1 MTIENTTER
10 RTLPWKTIIIGAV
23 IVCCIAYYAFNYI
36 RNARIEAST
45 VVVRVNGEPIY
56 ESTVNS
62 GFSSDSFDSTMDDM
76 KNNKIA
82 RLIPQVAVRQ
92 FLSKHHVHISEKLVD
107 KQIME
112 LEKNPPSMGCPCCT
126 YASLDAYLSAIGYT
140 RDDLRLDIRNSIGLS
155 DYAKKSWRKSHSD
168 KSAVLKE
175 IGGQSAYIR
184 QHYASVWQI
193 FFNTFQQPGY
203 NSDPAQVDKKAAQ
216 KAQKAW
222 ERLQSGNPFDAVA
235 KSVSEDMTSNH
246 KGGSLGFIDKSSY
259 GQEFEDAISHLKPG
273 EYSKPVHSS
282 WGYHIIKWQPMSD
295 DDIVK
300 FCESYFVDKENK
312 KLYSQIMK
320 SAKIER
326 LKASE
331 NGS

>member
-1 MTIENTTER
+1 MDTEDTTQHR
-10 RTLPWKTIIIGAV
+10 VLPWKTIIICVVIALGA
-23 IVCCIAYYAFNYI
+23 AYYAYNYI

-56 ESTVNS
+56 ASTVNR
-62 GFSSDSFDSTMDDM
+62 GFSSDSFDSTADDM

-82 RLIPQVAVRQ
+82 RLITQVAVRQ
-92 FLSKHHVHISEKLVD
+92 FLSKHHVRVREELVD
-107 KQIME
+107 KQIAE

-126 YASLDAYLSAIGYT
+126 YPSLDAYLSAIGYT
-140 RDDLRLDIRNSIGLS
+140 VDDLRSDIRNQIGLS
-155 DYAKKSWRKSHSD
+155 DYAKKSWRKTHSD
-168 KSAVLKE
+168 KAAVLKE
-175 IGGQSAYIR
+175 IGGQSQYIR
-184 QHYASVWQI
+184 GHYAKVWQV

-203 NSDPAQVDKKAAQ
+203 NTNPDQVNKKAAA

-222 ERLQSGNPFDAVA
+222 KRLQNGDKFGAVA
-235 KSVSEDMTSNH
+235 RSVSEDMTSKH

-259 GQEFEDAISHLKPG
+259 GEEFQDAISHLKPG

-295 DDIVK
+295 DDVIK
-300 FCESYFVDKENK
+300 FCESYFFEKEFK
-312 KLYSQIMK
+312 RLYSQIMK

-326 LKASE
+326 LDSANK
-331 NGS
+331 